1 MAKALMETKKK
12 GEKMKNEIFVKGSLK
27 IIKNGKVIEKVEN
40 LVVNFGLSLLAELL
54 AGTTGLTLPNYI
66 AIGTGGTTPVSIDTS
81 LVSEITAARAQA
93 QKSIGTGSNAN
104 KLTFSK
110 YWAPNSFTGTIQEA
124 GLFDASAFGNMFNR
138 AIFTSVEVTSIDTF
152 AIVWTISF
160 NVV

>member
-1 MAKALMETKKK
+1 MVLLVMAKALMETKKK

-81 LVSEITAARAQA
+81 LVSEITAGRPPR
-93 QKSIGTGSNAN
+93 GGV
-104 KLTFSK
+104 
-110 YWAPNSFTGTIQEA
+110 
-124 GLFDASAFGNMFNR
+124 D
-138 AIFTSVEVTSIDTF
+138 
-152 AIVWTISF
+152 
-160 NVV
+160 